1 MFLNLKPKRYNRRRV
16 TPADRAMTEA
26 TQETSCIADMMHMTC
41 AAFQHKV
48 FIIGRFLMA
57 RLPTFYQV
65 GMQANQQL
73 DNIDKKLLN
82 EIQWVFPLVDRP
94 YLEIAGRHGISEH
107 DVMQRIKAMKQAG
120 LIRQINAIFDT
131 RRLGYKS
138 ALIAFAVMPSKLD
151 TVAEK
156 VNEHPGVSH
165 NYERNHEYNM
175 WFTLAVPPGSDM
187 KQDLDRMAALDGVIK
202 YRVLP
207 TLKLYK
213 IGVKLDMVNQ
223 DPDKPKPTDQVK
235 QLNADK
241 VHLIER
247 DKDFIRE
254 LQKDLAVVPEPFKE
268 LANNL
273 GITTMEL
280 FSKAKEF
287 ENIGIMRRFAAILRH
302 RDAGFV
308 ANGMVVWHVP
318 EDKIDHVGFKLA
330 EFPQVSHCYRRPVYP
345 DWRFNLFSM
354 VHARTLKAAEKMAAE
369 MSEAI
374 GIKDYQIL
382 FSSREFKK
390 ERVKYFV

>member
-1 MFLNLKPKRYNRRRV
+1 MQVN
-16 TPADRAMTEA
+16 E
-26 TQETSCIADMMHMTC
+26 
-41 AAFQHKV
+41 
-48 FIIGRFLMA
+48 
-57 RLPTFYQV
+57 RLDEV
-65 GMQANQQL
+65 
-73 DNIDKKLLN
+73 DKKLLN

-94 YLEIAGRHGISEH
+94 YLEIAQRYGISEQE
-107 DVMQRIKAMKQAG
+107 VMRRISSLKNIG

-138 ALIAFAVMPSKLD
+138 ALVAFSVKPDKLEY
-151 TVAEK
+151 VAEK

-175 WFTLAVPPGSDM
+175 WFTLAVPPGTDM
-187 KQDLDRMAALDGVIK
+187 KVDLDRMAALDGVIK

-213 IGVKLDMVNQ
+213 IGVRLDMVNS
-223 DPDKPKPTDQVK
+223 DPEKPKPTEEVK
-235 QLNADK
+235 ELNPEK
-241 VHLIER
+241 VQITER
-247 DKDFIRE
+247 DKEFIRE

-268 LANNL
+268 LADNL
-273 GITTMEL
+273 GITTGEL
-280 FSKAKEF
+280 LARAKEY
-287 ENIGIMRRFAAILRH
+287 EKNGIMRRFAAILRH

-318 EDKIDHVGFKLA
+318 EDKIDEVGFKLA
-330 EFPQVSHCYRRPVYP
+330 AFPQVSHCYRRPIYP

-354 VHARTLKAAEKMAAE
+354 VHARTLEAAEKMAAE

-374 GIKDYQIL
+374 GIEDYQIL

-390 ERVKYFV
+390 ERVRYFV

>member
-1 MFLNLKPKRYNRRRV
+1 
-16 TPADRAMTEA
+16 
-26 TQETSCIADMMHMTC
+26 
-41 AAFQHKV
+41 
-48 FIIGRFLMA
+48 
-57 RLPTFYQV
+57 
-65 GMQANQQL
+65 MQTNQQL
-73 DNIDKKLLN
+73 DAIDKKLLN

-94 YLEIAGRHGISEH
+94 YMEIAKRHGFSEQ
-107 DVMQRIKAMKQAG
+107 DAMRRIKALKKIG

-138 ALIAFAVMPSKLD
+138 ALVAFSVKPNKLD
-151 TVAEK
+151 NVADTINK
-156 VNEHPGVSH
+156 HPGVSH

-213 IGVKLDMVNQ
+213 IGVKLDMINE
-223 DPDKPKPTDQVK
+223 DAEKPKPTDVVK
-235 QLNADK
+235 ELNPEKVQLS
-241 VHLIER
+241 ER
-247 DKDFIRE
+247 DKEFIRE
-254 LQKDLAVVPEPFKE
+254 LQRDLDVVEEPFKDP
-268 LANNL
+268 ANNL
-273 GITTMEL
+273 GITTDEL
-280 FSKAKEF
+280 FAKAKEY
-287 ENIGIMRRFAAILRH
+287 EGNGIMRRFAAILRH

-318 EDKIDHVGFKLA
+318 EDKIDDVGFKLA
-330 EFPQVSHCYRRPVYP
+330 AFPQVSHCYRRPIYP

-354 VHARTLKAAEKMAAE
+354 VHARTLQAAEKLAIE
-369 MSEAI
+369 MSETI
-374 GIKDYQIL
+374 GVTDYQIL